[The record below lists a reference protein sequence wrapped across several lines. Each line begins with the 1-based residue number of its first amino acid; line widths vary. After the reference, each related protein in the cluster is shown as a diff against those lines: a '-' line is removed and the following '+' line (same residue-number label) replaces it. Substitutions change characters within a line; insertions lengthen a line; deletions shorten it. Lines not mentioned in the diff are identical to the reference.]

1 MLGLFGRR
9 LLAAPIVLL
18 GAAVLI
24 FLLPRMAGVDTV
36 RAVLRTRVAEAE
48 PDPEVAARVSAE
60 LGLDRSWLEQ
70 FLRWLGHALT
80 GDLGLSFATR
90 TPIAPQLGAALGVSA
105 TLSFL
110 ALLVAAVVGIPLGVR
125 AARRPGGIMDRSVTS
140 VSVLGAAVPEF
151 VLAPVLVLLL
161 AIAVPLFP
169 ATGWGTPAQAVL
181 PVLTLAVFPVALAA
195 QLARA
200 ETLDALARPHVAVAL
215 AKGIGGNQVLWRHGA
230 RLGLTGVTALSG
242 MFFAGLLGGAVVVEV
257 SFGIPGLGRLL
268 YDAVLAQDLPM
279 LQAGLLAVVA
289 VAVLAGIGAEMLQLA
304 LDPVARS
311 EVES

>member
-1 MLGLFGRR
+1 MTGLLGRR
-9 LLAAPIVLL
+9 LLALPFVLV
-18 GAAVLI
+18 GAALLV
-24 FLLPRMAGVDTV
+24 FLLPRLAGVDTV

-48 PDPEVAARVSAE
+48 PDPAVAARVAAE
-60 LGLDRSWLEQ
+60 LGLDRSWPEQ
-70 FLRWLGHALT
+70 FLRWLGHTLT

-90 TPIAPQLGAALGVSA
+90 TPVAPQLAAALGVSA
-105 TLSFL
+105 TLSVL

-125 AARRPGGIMDRSVTS
+125 AARRPGGPVDRVVTA
-140 VSVLGAAVPEF
+140 VSVVGVAVPEF
-151 VLAPVLVLLL
+151 VLAPLAVLLL
-161 AIAVPLFP
+161 AIAVPLLP
-169 ATGWGTPAQAVL
+169 ATGWGSPAQAVL
-181 PVLTLAVFPVALAA
+181 PVLTLATFPVALAA
-195 QLARA
+195 QLTRA
-200 ETLDALARPHVAVAL
+200 ETLDALARPHVALAR
-215 AKGIGGNQVLWRHGA
+215 AKGMSAERVLWRHGA

-289 VAVLAGIGAEMLQLA
+289 VAVVAGIGAELVALA

-311 EVES
+311 EAET